1 VQHFAQIARRARY
14 AAMQPDAVA
23 QRAEIA
29 ALLYH
34 NPLSTFGMS
43 HLAAWFRPHGLHG
56 FWVVTSA
63 VQPGVRYRCTH
74 AVHDD
79 FGNLVEVRQ

>member
-1 VQHFAQIARRARY
+1 VQHFAQIARAARY

-23 QRAEIA
+23 RRAIA
-29 ALLYH
+29 PTLYH

-43 HLAAWFRPHGLHG
+43 HLATWMRPHGVHG
-56 FWVVTSA
+56 FWVVTP
-63 VQPGVRYRCTH
+63 VLKPGERYRCTH
-74 AVHDD
+74 AVQDD